1 MTVWPYAAK
10 HTLIVML
17 KQPHSSNKH
26 RNQGNS
32 DSRQDSL
39 LHKATFGLLCQFMQM
54 LFIPCNTYESCM
66 NHAGIYRAWNMTA
79 VLDCGI
85 FIKNIVSEE
94 GKKAAFTGAKDELL
108 KCTQQCK

>member
-1 MTVWPYAAK
+1 MHEFTANLP
-10 HTLIVML
+10 
-17 KQPHSSNKH
+17 
-26 RNQGNS
+26 
-32 DSRQDSL
+32 
-39 LHKATFGLLCQFMQM
+39 
-54 LFIPCNTYESCM
+54 
-66 NHAGIYRAWNMTA
+66 GIYRAWNMTA